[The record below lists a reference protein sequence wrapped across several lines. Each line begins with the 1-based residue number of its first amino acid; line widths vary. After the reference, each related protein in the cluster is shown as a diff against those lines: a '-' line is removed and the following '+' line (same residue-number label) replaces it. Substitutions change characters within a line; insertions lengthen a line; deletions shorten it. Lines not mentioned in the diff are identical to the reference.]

1 MSFTPIHLDRSLLE
15 DGVTASEA
23 LKIQS
28 RKLSNESVD
37 KARAVVSKIT
47 TGDNYEY
54 AEAEFHSCLRHII
67 DLLTENLAM
76 MAIAIS
82 EKPEECH
89 PQDTLWC
96 TVVASVR
103 ESTLEYMEL
112 LADSPTSMSTC
123 MIAADYVDAMADWEA
138 GIEED
143 EGGDFDA

>member
-1 MSFTPIHLDRSLLE
+1 
-15 DGVTASEA
+15 
-23 LKIQS
+23 
-28 RKLSNESVD
+28 
-37 KARAVVSKIT
+37 
-47 TGDNYEY
+47 
-54 AEAEFHSCLRHII
+54 
-67 DLLTENLAM
+67 M

-96 TVVASVR
+96 TVVASVL

-112 LADSPTSMSTC
+112 LADSPTSISTC